1 MYIDTNVAKVVVVNM
16 QRGKTFIP
24 PYRLFELKPS
34 SIDDENRIFMV
45 RRSYNP
51 QDENEETPHVSKPNA
66 HMLKQPLLKF
76 DMVWRKFAGTK
87 RFQP

>member
-1 MYIDTNVAKVVVVNM
+1 MRRPMSYQFYPQQPSLPIS
-16 QRGKTFIP
+16 
-24 PYRLFELKPS
+24 EPS
-34 SIDDENRIFMV
+34 SIDDENRIFMA

-76 DMVWRKFAGTK
+76 DMLWRKFAGTK